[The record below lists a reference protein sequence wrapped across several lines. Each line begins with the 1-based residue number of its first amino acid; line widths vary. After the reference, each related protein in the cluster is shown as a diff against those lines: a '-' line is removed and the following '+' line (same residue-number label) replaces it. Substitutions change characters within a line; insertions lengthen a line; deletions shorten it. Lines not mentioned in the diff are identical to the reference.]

1 MPSLSQV
8 DLHRYHGK
16 IRDKPLKYKHHAT
29 YFDGYVDPSFA
40 IQRAQTGTACAA
52 DRRRHL
58 YKQSSIHFTDQREVS
73 MFWDKTHQR
82 PYQML
87 RKGLLCTLFVAAT
100 FAYALN
106 AHASVYKCLDNNGS
120 VVFQDRACSGD
131 LFPATRSTA
140 GGIATT
146 PAASSQPTPES
157 DQPGSAFFWHAQSTT
172 GTVYLLGSVHFGRE
186 DMYPLPETV
195 MKAFDN
201 ASTLIVEADVTAL
214 DPMQAGALLA
224 GKAMYTNGDTLQ
236 SELDADTWER
246 LTQVG
251 TKLGLPPQLLNMQ
264 KPWMAS
270 MTLMALAVKQ
280 LGYSETLGIDMYFLN
295 RARGKK
301 QIVELEGLA
310 WQTDLMASL
319 STTEQM
325 LLLTDAIRMAEEGNI
340 YFDRMITAWK
350 QGNTAQLTALMEESF
365 GNSPAAA
372 TLNKKMLTDRNA
384 AMAAKI
390 HNLASG
396 GATLF
401 VVVGA
406 AHMIGDDGLVTH
418 LRRQGYT
425 VDQL

>member
-1 MPSLSQV
+1 
-8 DLHRYHGK
+8 
-16 IRDKPLKYKHHAT
+16 
-29 YFDGYVDPSFA
+29 
-40 IQRAQTGTACAA
+40 
-52 DRRRHL
+52 
-58 YKQSSIHFTDQREVS
+58 
-73 MFWDKTHQR
+73 MFWDKTNQR
-82 PYQML
+82 PYMML
-87 RKGLLCTLFVAAT
+87 RKALLCALFFAAT

-106 AHASVYKCLDNNGS
+106 THASVYKCLDNNGN

-140 GGIATT
+140 GDTATT
-146 PAASSQPTPES
+146 PVTSSQPTPES
-157 DQPGSAFFWHAQSTT
+157 DQTGSSFFWQAQSDT
-172 GTVYLLGSVHFGRE
+172 GTVYLLGSVHFGRQ

-224 GKAMYTNGDTLQ
+224 GKAMYTNGGTLQ

-246 LTQVG
+246 LTEVG
-251 TKLGLPPQLLNMQ
+251 TKLGLSPQLLNIQ

-295 RARGKK
+295 RARDKK

-310 WQTDLMASL
+310 WQTDFMASL
-319 STTEQM
+319 SKTEQI
-325 LLLTDAIRMAEEGNI
+325 LLLTDAIRMAEEGDT

-350 QGNTAQLTALMEESF
+350 QGNTTQLAALMEESF

-418 LRRQGYT
+418 LQRQGYT
-425 VDQL
+425 VNRP